1 MKVQVFFFFI
11 FFSRLVYAANKMYMS
26 FRSHPTLV
34 ALQVNEMEKSC
45 HGFID
50 FIIPS
55 FIHIEND
62 EARKPSRYVSILKTV
77 NRG

>member
-1 MKVQVFFFFI
+1 
-11 FFSRLVYAANKMYMS
+11 MS

-34 ALQVNEMEKSC
+34 ALQVNKMEKSC

-55 FIHIEND
+55 LIHIEND